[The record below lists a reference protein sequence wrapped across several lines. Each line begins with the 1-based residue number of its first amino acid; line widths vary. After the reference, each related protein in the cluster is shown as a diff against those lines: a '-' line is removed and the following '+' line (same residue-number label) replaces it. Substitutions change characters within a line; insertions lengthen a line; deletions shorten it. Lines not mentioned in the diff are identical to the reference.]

1 MVSKLLAHQ
10 SVGRKLGL
18 GFGLIV
24 CLLAVLGV
32 TAINAASTIAST
44 TLRVEEGAKSTQQ
57 AGKVRYV
64 ATQLRLQQWRLL
76 GLKPSDRGT
85 TLKTIDD
92 LRAELQNELKSLETL
107 SKGTGAAQYLSS
119 LNEAVGIYSK
129 QSDRIN
135 ALLTAKKEAAATEL
149 MKSPMKESYDEGII
163 KSLDGLLG
171 LNEKQAKEQVQ
182 TAVSTS
188 DKSRNLILSATL
200 FAIALS
206 VLAGIGITRSIVPGI
221 KALIEKLTLLKQWCL
236 TDLENGIAAVAN
248 GDLTQRIHPRSTPL
262 AVTSK
267 DEIGVLASTFNEM
280 LGKLQSTIKS
290 FNDSM
295 DGMNSLMVNL
305 AGKARH
311 VSVSGST
318 LREASAETAASAADI
333 ARSMKEVGEAVV
345 ETSKTSDEIAGAAE
359 QLAMS
364 AQNAASAMNTLR
376 LGIDQVADSSMN
388 QKSAAE
394 MASEVASQGSIAVE
408 QTIHSMSAIE
418 NQVSRSSLAVKELGE
433 KQAQIQAIVSTIDDI
448 AAQTNL
454 LALNAA
460 IEAARAGEQ
469 GRGFAV
475 VADEVRK
482 LAERSSEATKEIASL
497 IDTVNQGV
505 ENAILAMEAS
515 AGEVT
520 KGTSFSS
527 EAQAALRE
535 ILGAIGKV
543 GTLAGANDALV
554 LEMKWNAAKVEE
566 AVSSVASISEE
577 TAAGAQE
584 MNAGAEEMS
593 AASQEVTA
601 AVTQQTAK
609 IEQVSK
615 LSKDLNTLAS
625 DLQSLV
631 GQFKFEDTGSQK
643 PNLKIAA

>member
-24 CLLAVLGV
+24 CLLTILGV
-32 TAINAASTIAST
+32 TAINAASTIAAT
-44 TLRVEEGAKSTQQ
+44 TVRIEEGAKSTQQ

-64 ATQLRLQQWRLL
+64 AAQLRLQQWRLL
-76 GLKPSDRGT
+76 GLKPSDRAT
-85 TLKTIDD
+85 TLQVIDD
-92 LRAELQNELKSLETL
+92 LQAELKAEMNSLETV
-107 SKGTGAAQYLSS
+107 SKGSGAAQYLAS
-119 LNEAVGIYSK
+119 LTEGIGTYSK
-129 QSDRIN
+129 QSNRLTTLLN
-135 ALLTAKKEAAATEL
+135 ANKEAAATEL
-149 MKSPMKESYDEGII
+149 MKTPMKVSYDDGVI
-163 KSLDGLLG
+163 KSIDGLLE
-171 LNEKQAKEQVQ
+171 LNQKQAKEQVQ
-182 TAVSTS
+182 AAVSTS
-188 DKSRNLILSATL
+188 EKSRNLIFSVTL
-200 FAIALS
+200 FAIVLS
-206 VLAGIGITRSIVPGI
+206 VLAGVGITRSIVPGI

-236 TDLENGIAAVAN
+236 TDLETGIAAVAS
-248 GDLTQRIHPRSTPL
+248 GDLTQRIYPRSTPL
-262 AVTSK
+262 AVTSR
-267 DEIGVLASTFNEM
+267 DEIGVLAGTFNEM
-280 LGKLQSTIKS
+280 LGKLQSTIQS
-290 FNDSM
+290 FNSSM

-305 AGKARH
+305 AEKAQH
-311 VSVSGST
+311 VTVAGTT
-318 LREASAETAASAADI
+318 LRESSTETAASAADI
-333 ARSMKEVGEAVV
+333 ARSMKEVGQAVV

-376 LGIDQVADSSMN
+376 IGIDQVADASTT
-388 QKSAAE
+388 QLSAAQT
-394 MASEVASQGSIAVE
+394 ASEVASQGGVAVE
-408 QTIHSMSAIE
+408 KTIQSMTAIE
-418 NQVSRSSLAVKELGE
+418 NQVSRSSEAVKELGE

-527 EAQAALRE
+527 EAQTALRE
-535 ILGAIGKV
+535 ILGAIAKV
-543 GTLAGANDALV
+543 STLAGANDALV
-554 LEMKWNAAKVEE
+554 AEMKKNAEKVEE

-593 AASQEVTA
+593 AASQEVTS

-615 LSKDLNTLAS
+615 LSNDLNTLAG
-625 DLQSLV
+625 DLKSLV
-631 GQFKFEDTGSQK
+631 GQFKFEDTGSPK